1 VSFSAQELRQLLLP
15 LIACLLLLGAG
26 AALVVWT
33 QERETAEARALAAVR
48 AERAQASQRLMRIA
62 EEEREVKEKLE
73 KYQQLQALGILGAE
87 RRLEWA
93 DAMTRIRTELEL
105 PDLRYRVERQRLLTS
120 VAGKPSAVDFYA
132 SKMSA
137 DLALLHEG
145 DLFSFLESLRASG
158 NAYYSVR
165 RCALTRTGPI
175 AAAARLTPRLRAE
188 CEIDL
193 ITIIDRAAKT

>member
-93 DAMTRIRTELEL
+93 DAMTRIRTKLEL

-165 RCALTRTGPI
+165 RCALTRADPI